1 MVKAIWVAF
10 WQTSSN
16 INVSYKL
23 LSRSVKIR
31 GNTWLMID
39 YQVCE
44 SEAQRKPTRI
54 RCYVAVPWGAG
65 GRKSRAPHF
74 LGKPGRLL
82 QRFCVNTP
90 WSRHLG
96 WAGGRFL
103 ESRTMPTLTMGHGS
117 IRSWAVRLSR
127 LHFGLALIHP
137 IRNPALSWSPEL
149 CKNGGHVGGPLSKTK
164 QWGAE

>member
-1 MVKAIWVAF
+1 
-10 WQTSSN
+10 
-16 INVSYKL
+16 
-23 LSRSVKIR
+23 
-31 GNTWLMID
+31 MID

-54 RCYVAVPWGAG
+54 RCYVAVPWGAR

-82 QRFCVNTP
+82 QRFCVNTL
-90 WSRHLG
+90 WSRHIG

-127 LHFGLALIHP
+127 PHFGLALIHP

-149 CKNGGHVGGPLSKTK
+149 CKNGGHMGGPLSKRE
-164 QWGAE
+164 QWGAAEKLFFTTFLIIDRIHIAPCNCVHSYTK